1 MPDNDQAKDKA
12 STLAIKRFEGVRRWL
27 FVGLSLTA
35 VGCAIARVSGAAS
48 VDRDVLFFLVVAGL
62 FLVLERIKKLNISKE
77 GISYEIGE
85 QIREEL
91 ATVKEKMN
99 TVQQVATENQRAIT
113 EGIGGKRRTEES
125 FAAANPKGK
134 IKLPEPVNS
143 YDPQKGRFGGSSTNN
158 GRKLSAEVT
167 AAKGYPGNYDIKLKV
182 ESTDPGKPLRGQVTF
197 YLHHTF
203 RRPVQVVSVKDGIAL
218 LELLAYGAFT
228 VGAIADE
235 GETLLELDLAEDE
248 RFPKRFRES

>member
-1 MPDNDQAKDKA
+1 MPDDGQTRDKA
-12 STLAIKRFEGVRRWL
+12 NTLETKRYEEVRRWL

-48 VDRDVLFFLVVAGL
+48 VDRDVLFFLVIAGV

-77 GISYEIGE
+77 GISYEVGE
-85 QIREEL
+85 QIKEEL
-91 ATVKEKMN
+91 TTVHEKMDK
-99 TVQQVATENQRAIT
+99 VQQVATENQRAIT
-113 EGIGGKRRTEES
+113 NGVGGKRRTEES
-125 FAAANPKGK
+125 SQAANQKGSL
-134 IKLPEPVNS
+134 KLPEPVNS
-143 YDPQKGRFGGSSTNN
+143 YDPQKGRFGGLSINK

-167 AAKGYPGNYDIKLKV
+167 PAQGYPGNYDVTLKV
-182 ESTDPGKPLRGQVTF
+182 ESIDPSKPLKGQVTF

-203 RRPVQVVSVKDGIAL
+203 LRPVRVVSIKDGIAL

-228 VGAIADE
+228 AGAVADE

-248 RFPKRFRES
+248 RFPKQFRES